1 MDYLFYGYDLDYYMI
16 LIPII
21 ILSMI
26 IGGRLKYKMKKYS
39 KQNLSSGMT
48 GKEIAEKMLND
59 NGIYDVKVISV
70 RGQLTDHYNPSKK
83 TVNLSESVYNE
94 RNAAAAAVAAHE
106 CGHAVQ
112 HAKGYEWLKMR
123 SILVPFVGI
132 SSNLGIY
139 LIIGGIFLMGSS
151 PLLGQTIFQLGI
163 LGFAT
168 GTLFSFVTLPVEFDA
183 SNRAI
188 YWLERKRIVN
198 QRELIASKDALKWA
212 AMTYVVAAL
221 GSLAQLIYFILR
233 SRR

>member
-1 MDYLFYGYDLDYYMI
+1 MDNLFYGYDLDYYMI

-21 ILSMI
+21 LLSMI

-83 TVNLSESVYNE
+83 TVNLSESVYNQ
-94 RNAAAAAVAAHE
+94 RNAASAAVAAHE

-123 SILVPFVGI
+123 SILVPFVGV

-163 LGFAT
+163 LGFAS

-198 QRELIASKDALKWA
+198 QRELIGAKDALKWA

-221 GSLAQLIYFILR
+221 GSLAQLVYFWTR
-233 SRR
+233 MRR

>member
-1 MDYLFYGYDLDYYMI
+1 MDYLFYGNNTSYYMI

-21 ILSMI
+21 LLSMI

-83 TVNLSESVYNE
+83 TVNLSESVYNQ
-94 RNAAAAAVAAHE
+94 RNTASAAVAAHE

-123 SILVPFVGI
+123 SILVPFVGV

-198 QRELIASKDALKWA
+198 QRELIGAKDALKWA

-221 GSLAQLIYFILR
+221 GSLAQLVYFWTR
-233 SRR
+233 MRR

>member
-21 ILSMI
+21 LLSMI

-83 TVNLSESVYNE
+83 TVNLSESVYNQ
-94 RNAAAAAVAAHE
+94 RNASSAAVAAHE

-123 SILVPFVGI
+123 SILVPFVGV

-163 LGFAT
+163 LGFAAGNNIKT
-168 GTLFSFVTLPVEFDA
+168 SYNIHTSHKRNYFFS
-183 SNRAI
+183 N
-188 YWLERKRIVN
+188 
-198 QRELIASKDALKWA
+198 
-212 AMTYVVAAL
+212 
-221 GSLAQLIYFILR
+221 
-233 SRR
+233 

>member
-1 MDYLFYGYDLDYYMI
+1 MGYQYYGYDLEYYI
-16 LIPII
+16 IIIPII
-21 ILSMI
+21 VLSFI
-26 IGGRLKYKMKKYS
+26 ISQRLKSKMAKYS
-39 KQNLSSGMT
+39 KQSLSSGMT

-70 RGQLTDHYNPSKK
+70 KGQLTDHYNPSKK
-83 TVNLSESVYNE
+83 TVNLSDSVYNQ

-123 SILVPFVGI
+123 SILVPFVGV
-132 SSNLGIY
+132 SSNLGMW
-139 LIIGGIFLMGSS
+139 LIFGGIFLMGSS
-151 PLLGQTIFQLGI
+151 PFIGQTILQLGI
-163 LGFAT
+163 LGFAS

-198 QRELIASKDALKWA
+198 QRELISSKDALKWA

-221 GSLAQLIYFILR
+221 GSLAQLVYFILR

>member
-1 MDYLFYGYDLDYYMI
+1 MGYQYYGYDLEYYMVV
-16 LIPII
+16 IPIVL
-21 ILSMI
+21 LSFFI
-26 IGGRLKYKMKKYS
+26 SQRLKYKMTKYS
-39 KQNLSSGMT
+39 KQNLSSAMT

-70 RGQLTDHYNPSKK
+70 KGQLTDHYNPSKK
-83 TVNLSESVYNE
+83 TVNLSESVYSQ

-112 HAKGYEWLKMR
+112 HAKGYEWLRMR
-123 SILVPFVGI
+123 SILVPFVGVT
-132 SSNLGIY
+132 SNLGIY

-151 PLLGQTIFQLGI
+151 PLVGETLFSLGI
-163 LGFAT
+163 LGFAS

-183 SNRAI
+183 SNRAV

-198 QRELIASKDALKWA
+198 QRELVASKDALKWA

-221 GSLAQLIYFILR
+221 GSLAQLVYFWTR
-233 SRR
+233 MRR

>member
-1 MDYLFYGYDLDYYMI
+1 
-16 LIPII
+16 
-21 ILSMI
+21 
-26 IGGRLKYKMKKYS
+26 
-39 KQNLSSGMT
+39 
-48 GKEIAEKMLND
+48 
-59 NGIYDVKVISV
+59 VKVISV

-83 TVNLSESVYNE
+83 TVNLSESVYNQ
-94 RNAAAAAVAAHE
+94 RNAASAAVAAHE

-123 SILVPFVGI
+123 SILVPFVGV

-198 QRELIASKDALKWA
+198 QRELIGAKDALKWA

-221 GSLAQLIYFILR
+221 GSLAQLVYFWTR
-233 SRR
+233 MRR

>member
-1 MDYLFYGYDLDYYMI
+1 MDYLFYTLDLDYYMI

-21 ILSMI
+21 LLSMI

-83 TVNLSESVYNE
+83 TVNLSESVYNQ
-94 RNAAAAAVAAHE
+94 RNTASAAVAAHE

-123 SILVPFVGI
+123 SILVPFVGV

-198 QRELIASKDALKWA
+198 QRELIGAKDALKWA

-221 GSLAQLIYFILR
+221 GSLAQLVYFWTR
-233 SRR
+233 MRR

>member
-1 MDYLFYGYDLDYYMI
+1 MDYLFYGYNLDYYMI

-21 ILSMI
+21 LLSMI

-83 TVNLSESVYNE
+83 TVNLSESVYNQ
-94 RNAAAAAVAAHE
+94 RNTASAAVAAHE

-123 SILVPFVGI
+123 SILVPFVGV

-198 QRELIASKDALKWA
+198 QRELIGAKDALKWA
-212 AMTYVVAAL
+212 AMTYVAAAL
-221 GSLAQLIYFILR
+221 GSLAQLVYFWTR
-233 SRR
+233 MRR

>member
-1 MDYLFYGYDLDYYMI
+1 MDYLFYGYNLDYYMI

-21 ILSMI
+21 LLSMI

-59 NGIYDVKVISV
+59 SGIYDVKVISV

-83 TVNLSESVYNE
+83 TVNLSESVYNQ
-94 RNAAAAAVAAHE
+94 RNTASAAVAAHE

-123 SILVPFVGI
+123 SILVPFVGV

-198 QRELIASKDALKWA
+198 QRELIGAKDALKWA

-221 GSLAQLIYFILR
+221 GSLAQLVYFWTR
-233 SRR
+233 MRR